1 MKTQQRQ
8 KILFLSA
15 WYPNR
20 YDAMSGLFVRKHADC
35 ASKFADVIVLY
46 PCPIQEKGGNGIV
59 ERVYNNVREIY
70 VYYHTGKTRLGKAVA
85 YFSAFFRG
93 FRFLENNYGRPDM
106 CHVNILTRSG
116 VCALVL
122 QILYRIPYV
131 VTEHWTRYLPENNS
145 YHGISRKF
153 FTKLVVAQA
162 RSVSIVSKELEKAMK
177 SFGLKNKH
185 YALINN
191 VVDDFFFKEQP
202 KKYYPK
208 KQILHVSCFDESAK
222 NVFGILRTV
231 KRLSQMRNDFL
242 LTLVG
247 EGKDFTRAKE
257 YAASLN
263 LTTDVVQ
270 FVGEKTP
277 EEVSTYFHQC
287 DFFILFSNYENAP
300 IVISESLACGKPVV
314 TSNVG
319 FVPDVITKENGI
331 IVARQDEDA
340 FLQAISGMLD
350 TFPDYS
356 PEVIRN
362 SAKPYSYSEVAKQF
376 QNLYSFA
383 KSSPISF
390 SKRKN

>member
-1 MKTQQRQ
+1 M
-8 KILFLSA
+8 
-15 WYPNR
+15 
-20 YDAMSGLFVRKHADC
+20 
-35 ASKFADVIVLY
+35 
-46 PCPIQEKGGNGIV
+46 
-59 ERVYNNVREIY
+59 
-70 VYYHTGKTRLGKAVA
+70 
-85 YFSAFFRG
+85 
-93 FRFLENNYGRPDM
+93 
-106 CHVNILTRSG
+106 
-116 VCALVL
+116 
-122 QILYRIPYV
+122 
-131 VTEHWTRYLPENNS
+131 
-145 YHGISRKF
+145 
-153 FTKLVVAQA
+153 
-162 RSVSIVSKELEKAMK
+162 
-177 SFGLKNKH
+177 
-185 YALINN
+185 
-191 VVDDFFFKEQP
+191 VDDFFFKEQP

-208 KQILHVSCFDESAK
+208 KQILLVSCFDESAK

>member
-93 FRFLENNYGRPDM
+93 FQFLENNYGRPDM

-145 YHGISRKF
+145 YHGFVRKVC
-153 FTKLVVAQA
+153 TKVVVLSAKA
-162 RSVSIVSKELEKAMK
+162 VSTVSLMLEAAMK
-177 SFGLKNKH
+177 SRGLKNKN
-185 YALINN
+185 YTSLNN
-191 VVDDFFFKEQP
+191 VVDDFFFTPQQ
-202 KKYYPK
+202 KKLYER
-208 KQILHVSCFDESAK
+208 KQILLVSCFNEPAK
-222 NVFGILRTV
+222 NVCGILRTI
-231 KRLSQMRNDFL
+231 KRLSQIRDDFF
-242 LTLVG
+242 LTIVG
-247 EGKDFTRAKE
+247 EGNDFAMAKE
-257 YAASLN
+257 YAASLS
-263 LTTDVVQ
+263 LAADVVQ
-270 FVGEKTP
+270 FVGEKSP
-277 EEVSTYFHQC
+277 EDVCAYFYQS
-287 DFFILFSNYENAP
+287 DFSILFSNYETAS
-300 IVISESLACGKPVV
+300 IVVLESLACGKPIVA
-314 TSNVG
+314 TNVG
-319 FVPDVITKENGI
+319 VVPEVITPDTGI
-331 IVARQDEDA
+331 IVPPRDEEK
-340 FLQAISGMLD
+340 FLQAVSYMLD
-350 TFPDYS
+350 TFSNYS
-356 PEVIRN
+356 PETIRE
-362 SAKPYSYSEVAKQF
+362 SAKPYSYDEVAAQL
-376 QNLYSFA
+376 NRLYSFV
-383 KSSPISF
+383 KLSPISF
-390 SKRKN
+390 PERKK

>member
-1 MKTQQRQ
+1 ME
-8 KILFLSA
+8 
-15 WYPNR
+15 NH
-20 YDAMSGLFVRKHADC
+20 YD
-35 ASKFADVIVLY
+35 
-46 PCPIQEKGGNGIV
+46 
-59 ERVYNNVREIY
+59 
-70 VYYHTGKTRLGKAVA
+70 
-85 YFSAFFRG
+85 
-93 FRFLENNYGRPDM
+93 RPDL
-106 CHVNILTRSG
+106 CHVYILTRAG
-116 VCALVL
+116 IFALAL
-122 QILYRIPYV
+122 QVLYRIPYV
-131 VTEHWTRYLPENNS
+131 ITEQWSRYLPGNNS